1 MSDKKGGGARL
12 ADHRCYGLM
21 VAAAYG
27 VVSITIT
34 LFNKAVFNFYEFKF
48 PLTLFV
54 AQMLFSLVFV
64 SLPPRPPAPALPPF
78 PQRPPRAP
86 APGSAA
92 RASDLWRAVVARTH
106 GGRSS
111 SSRLPS
117 PRSTASRGPQAYIL
131 KSCRK
136 SSACSKSPRA
146 LAFEMLRQ
154 WPCRARCGQ

>member
-64 SLPPRPPAPALPPF
+64 SLPPRPPGPRPRHSRTARRVHPHPAA
-78 PQRPPRAP
+78 PRARLTRG
-86 APGSAA
+86 ALSCLGRMAA
-92 RASDLWRAVVARTH
+92 GLHPQDCLPRAV
-106 GGRSS
+106 
-111 SSRLPS
+111 RLPGAH
-117 PRSTASRGPQAYIL
+117 RHT
-131 KSCRK
+131 
-136 SSACSKSPRA
+136 
-146 LAFEMLRQ
+146 F
-154 WPCRARCGQ
+154 

>member
-64 SLPPRPPAPALPPF
+64 SLSPRPPAPAPPPF
-78 PQRPPRAP
+78 THRPPRAT

-92 RASDLWRAVVARTH
+92 RVWPVARASDPWRAVVAAGLHPQDCLPRAV
-106 GGRSS
+106 
-111 SSRLPS
+111 RLPGAH
-117 PRSTASRGPQAYIL
+117 RHT
-131 KSCRK
+131 
-136 SSACSKSPRA
+136 
-146 LAFEMLRQ
+146 F
-154 WPCRARCGQ
+154 